1 MIYPQTDVFLVFTRI
16 GINST
21 YENAEKLWIPEIKK
35 YCPGV
40 PFIIVGVSVGDGGR
54 DRQLARQRRLQER
67 REDHTSIG
75 ESMAERL
82 GAVKYIECDTVTQ
95 HHLKEVFNE
104 LTPLQKTSESERE
117 SNRINHQ
124 AVLAVLEPR
133 RHKEQQRKARP
144 WRPGFLK
151 ALGETS
157 GDG

>member
-1 MIYPQTDVFLVFTRI
+1 MGKGDVFLGFTRI

-21 YENAEKLWIPEIKK
+21 YENAENLWIPEIKH

-67 REDHTSIG
+67 GEDYTSMG

-82 GAVKYIECDTVTQ
+82 GAVKYVECDNVTQ
-95 HHLKEVFNE
+95 HRLKEVFDE
-104 LTPLQKTSESERE
+104 VKPLQKTPESERE

-124 AVLAVLEPR
+124 AVLAVLEPQ
-133 RHKEQQRKARP
+133 RHEEQQRKACSG
-144 WRPGFLK
+144 RPGFLK